1 MVGEGIEDGSQARQA
16 VRTGATTAAERAP
29 TTTSVPRWYRRVA
42 FWRAV
47 AGMAF
52 AIAIGCAVVAAEFSS
67 TLIERTRHYHTRLHQ
82 LASNLTVMRGE
93 IASADR
99 EIAGMRTA
107 VAVDDGWRRIIA
119 EPDARLIRL
128 KAAGSAAGAGGVI
141 AFSPR
146 LRRAAI
152 EIGGMPALANGR
164 AYMLWWISG
173 KRGPLRAARI
183 GLGTADGA
191 ALMIA
196 LPDGGEAIEGAI
208 ITTDLPPSMGKAA
221 GELVVLKGAITASPA
236 RPEMLKRK
244 SG

>member
-1 MVGEGIEDGSQARQA
+1 MEARHVRRFGQAPPLLRGRRRQRACRDG
-16 VRTGATTAAERAP
+16 TGVLPFGAQWP
-29 TTTSVPRWYRRVA
+29 GWPLQ
-42 FWRAV
+42 
-47 AGMAF
+47 
-52 AIAIGCAVVAAEFSS
+52 IAIGCAVVAAEFSS

-128 KAAGSAAGAGGVI
+128 KAAGSAAEAGGVI

-152 EIGGMPALANGR
+152 EIGGMPALAKGR

-183 GLGTADGA
+183 GLGTLDGA

-196 LPDGGEAIEGAI
+196 LPDGGEAIERKGI
-208 ITTDLPPSMGKAA
+208 ITTDLPPSMVEGGGRA
-221 GELVVLKGAITASPA
+221 GSA
-236 RPEMLKRK
+236 RKRSNYCVTRT
-244 SG
+244 SGNA